1 MQERISTNRHAGQLS
16 LGSERSG
23 EGVKRG
29 VDFKFAAPRRRFR
42 CVRDSALR

>member
-16 LGSERSG
+16 LVLERSG

-29 VDFKFAAPRRRFR
+29 DEFKFAPLVVASVVGEIRR
-42 CVRDSALR
+42 